1 MTSSAAVPEETIEY
15 FYTTRTP
22 HVWSS
27 APLMITLHP
36 DTWEPIKS
44 LDEAREL
51 ALRFRI
57 PGYEEDSVETSYGEQ
72 RKFKHSR

>member
-1 MTSSAAVPEETIEY
+1 MNSSVEPEETIEY

-44 LDEAREL
+44 LEEAREL
-51 ALRFRI
+51 ALRFRVL
-57 PGYEEDSVETSYGEQ
+57 GYEDDSVETSYGAQ
-72 RKFKHSR
+72 YKITHSR

>member
-1 MTSSAAVPEETIEY
+1 MNDYLETEETIEY

-44 LDEAREL
+44 LEEAREL
-51 ALRFRI
+51 ALRFRV
-57 PGYEEDSVETSYGEQ
+57 PGYEEDSVETSYGAQ
-72 RKFKHSR
+72 HKIKHSR